1 MLQQVK
7 IGGHGAVGFREGVY
21 VQDVF
26 LVSFEDS
33 TCLVGYLLHCLGA
46 YRGFAEYCRNLL
58 RLYGFDNLGDLLW
71 STFVSSVD
79 GPEVEFLHVG
89 VAAQVRERSLAG
101 HKRALALRQGAKL
114 LNQVR
119 GDVVELLFVCVA
131 VGFEVL
137 GVVRDKVAKRA
148 DDILDID
155 FAVCGRHP
163 RMRIGLTLVVTL
175 GDGDGGDA
183 FAEVSAL
190 CLRVGNKAFK
200 PALKPQAVVEDELGL
215 LRTLEVVGRGL
226 VVVDFGTSLGDGFYL
241 AELARN
247 ARSHVLDH
255 GEGGQDEG
263 SRGVLVLRGV
273 CASSRIAWTTCGEKS
288 DGGRRACA
296 EQGEC

>member
-1 MLQQVK
+1 M
-7 IGGHGAVGFREGVY
+7 
-21 VQDVF
+21 
-26 LVSFEDS
+26 
-33 TCLVGYLLHCLGA
+33 
-46 YRGFAEYCRNLL
+46 L

-79 GPEVEFLHVG
+79 GPEVELLHVG

-101 HKRALALRQGAKL
+101 HKRALALWQSAKL

-131 VGFEVL
+131 VGFEVF
-137 GVVRDKVAKRA
+137 GVVRNKVAERA

-155 FAVCGRHP
+155 LAVCGRHP

-190 CLRVGNKAFK
+190 SRRVIDEALK
-200 PALKPQAVVEDELGL
+200 PALKPQAVVEDELGF
-215 LRTLEVVGRGL
+215 LRALEVVGRGL

-241 AELARN
+241 AKLARN

-263 SRGVLVLRGV
+263 SRGVLVLRG
-273 CASSRIAWTTCGEKS
+273 A
-288 DGGRRACA
+288 
-296 EQGEC
+296 

>member
-7 IGGHGAVGFREGVY
+7 IGGHRAVSFRKGVY

-33 TCLVGYLLHCLGA
+33 ARLIGYLLHCLGA
-46 YRGFAEYCRNLL
+46 YRGFAEHRRNLL
-58 RLYGFDNLGDLLW
+58 GFYSFDDFGNLLRSAFISG
-71 STFVSSVD
+71 VN
-79 GPEVEFLHVG
+79 GPKVEFLHVG
-89 VAAQVRERSLAG
+89 IATQVRERSLAS

-119 GDVVELLFVCVA
+119 GDVVELLFVGVA
-131 VGFEVL
+131 IDLEVL
-137 GVVRDKVAKRA
+137 GVFRDKVAERA

-155 FAVCGRHP
+155 LAVCGRHP

-190 CLRVGNKAFK
+190 SRRVIDEALK
-200 PALKPQAVVEDELGL
+200 PALKPQAVVEDELGF
-215 LRTLEVVGRGL
+215 LRALEVVGRGL

-241 AELARN
+241 AKLARN
-247 ARSHVLDH
+247 ARSHVLDD
-255 GEGGQDEG
+255 GKSGQNKG
-263 SRGVLVLRGV
+263 SRGVWVLRG
-273 CASSRIAWTTCGEKS
+273 A
-288 DGGRRACA
+288 
-296 EQGEC
+296 

>member
-1 MLQQVK
+1 ML
-7 IGGHGAVGFREGVY
+7 GF
-21 VQDVF
+21 
-26 LVSFEDS
+26 
-33 TCLVGYLLHCLGA
+33 
-46 YRGFAEYCRNLL
+46 
-58 RLYGFDNLGDLLW
+58 YGFDNLGDLLR
-71 STFVSSVD
+71 SAFISGVN

-89 VAAQVRERSLAG
+89 VAAQVGESSLAG

-137 GVVRDKVAKRA
+137 GVVRDKVAERA

-155 FAVCGRHP
+155 LAVCGRHP

-215 LRTLEVVGRGL
+215 LRTLEVVGCWL
-226 VVVDFGTSLGDGFYL
+226 VVVDLGAGLGDGLYL
-241 AELARN
+241 AELSRN
-247 ARSHVLDH
+247 ARSHVLDD
-255 GEGGQDEG
+255 GKSGQNKG
-263 SRGVLVLRGV
+263 SRGVWVLRG
-273 CASSRIAWTTCGEKS
+273 A
-288 DGGRRACA
+288 
-296 EQGEC
+296 

>member
-1 MLQQVK
+1 M
-7 IGGHGAVGFREGVY
+7 
-21 VQDVF
+21 
-26 LVSFEDS
+26 
-33 TCLVGYLLHCLGA
+33 
-46 YRGFAEYCRNLL
+46 L

-79 GPEVEFLHVG
+79 GPEVELLHVG

-131 VGFEVL
+131 VGFEVF
-137 GVVRDKVAKRA
+137 GVVRDKVAERA

-155 FAVCGRHP
+155 LAVCGRHP

-215 LRTLEVVGRGL
+215 LRTLEVVRRGL
-226 VVVDFGTSLGDGFYL
+226 VVVDFGAGLGDGLYL
-241 AELARN
+241 AELSRN
-247 ARSHVLDH
+247 ARSHVLDD
-255 GEGGQDEG
+255 GKSGQNKG
-263 SRGVLVLRGV
+263 SRGVWVLRG
-273 CASSRIAWTTCGEKS
+273 A
-288 DGGRRACA
+288 
-296 EQGEC
+296 

>member
-7 IGGHGAVGFREGVY
+7 IGGHGAVSFREGVY
-21 VQDVF
+21 VQYVL
-26 LVSFEDS
+26 LVSLEDS
-33 TCLVGYLLHCLGA
+33 TRLVGYLLHCLGA
-46 YRGFAEYCRNLL
+46 YRGFAEYCGDLLGFYSFDDFGNLL
-58 RLYGFDNLGDLLW
+58 RSAFISGVN
-71 STFVSSVD
+71 
-79 GPEVEFLHVG
+79 GPKVEFLHVG

-131 VGFEVL
+131 VGFEVF
-137 GVVRDKVAKRA
+137 GVVRDKVAERA

-155 FAVCGRHP
+155 LAVCGRHP

-183 FAEVSAL
+183 FAEVGAL
-190 CLRVGNKAFK
+190 SRRVGNKAFK
-200 PALKPQAVVEDELGL
+200 PALKPQSVVEDELGL
-215 LRTLEVVGRGL
+215 LRTLEVVRRGL
-226 VVVDFGTSLGDGFYL
+226 VVMDFSSGLGDGLYL
-241 AELARN
+241 AKLACN

-263 SRGVLVLRGV
+263 SRGVLVLRG
-273 CASSRIAWTTCGEKS
+273 A
-288 DGGRRACA
+288 
-296 EQGEC
+296 

>member
-1 MLQQVK
+1 M
-7 IGGHGAVGFREGVY
+7 
-21 VQDVF
+21 
-26 LVSFEDS
+26 
-33 TCLVGYLLHCLGA
+33 
-46 YRGFAEYCRNLL
+46 L

-79 GPEVEFLHVG
+79 GPEVELLHVG

-131 VGFEVL
+131 VGFEVF
-137 GVVRDKVAKRA
+137 GVVRDKVAERA

-155 FAVCGRHP
+155 LAVCGRHP

-183 FAEVSAL
+183 FAEVGAL

-200 PALKPQAVVEDELGL
+200 PALKPQSVVEDELGF
-215 LRTLEVVGRGL
+215 LRALEVVGRGL

-247 ARSHVLDH
+247 ARSHVLDD
-255 GEGGQDEG
+255 GKSGQNKG
-263 SRGVLVLRGV
+263 SRGVWVLRG
-273 CASSRIAWTTCGEKS
+273 A
-288 DGGRRACA
+288 
-296 EQGEC
+296 

>member
-21 VQDVF
+21 VQDVL

-33 TCLVGYLLHCLGA
+33 TRLVGYLLHCLGA
-46 YRGFAEYCRNLL
+46 YRGFAEYCRDLL

-79 GPEVEFLHVG
+79 GPEVELLHVG

-131 VGFEVL
+131 VGFEVF
-137 GVVRDKVAKRA
+137 GVVRDKVAERA

-155 FAVCGRHP
+155 LAVCGRHP
-163 RMRIGLTLVVTL
+163 RMRIGLPLVVAL
-175 GDGDGGDA
+175 GDRDGGDA
-183 FAEVSAL
+183 FAEVGAL
-190 CLRVGNKAFK
+190 SRRVIDEALK
-200 PALKPQAVVEDELGL
+200 PALKPQSVVEDELGF
-215 LRTLEVVGRGL
+215 LRALEVVGRRL
-226 VVVDFGTSLGDGFYL
+226 VVVDFGAGLGDGFYL
-241 AELARN
+241 AKLARN

-263 SRGVLVLRGV
+263 SRGVLVLRG
-273 CASSRIAWTTCGEKS
+273 A
-288 DGGRRACA
+288 
-296 EQGEC
+296 

>member
-46 YRGFAEYCRNLL
+46 YRGFAEYCGDLLGFYGFNNLGNLL
-58 RLYGFDNLGDLLW
+58 RSAFISGVN
-71 STFVSSVD
+71 
-79 GPEVEFLHVG
+79 GPKVELLHVG

-101 HKRALALRQGAKL
+101 HKRALALWQSAKL

-131 VGFEVL
+131 VGFEVF
-137 GVVRDKVAKRA
+137 GVVRDKVAERA

-155 FAVCGRHP
+155 LSVCGRHP

-200 PALKPQAVVEDELGL
+200 PALKPQSVVEDELGF
-215 LRTLEVVGRGL
+215 LRALEVVGRGL

-263 SRGVLVLRGV
+263 SRGVLVLRG
-273 CASSRIAWTTCGEKS
+273 A
-288 DGGRRACA
+288 
-296 EQGEC
+296 

>member
-1 MLQQVK
+1 ML
-7 IGGHGAVGFREGVY
+7 RLY
-21 VQDVF
+21 
-26 LVSFEDS
+26 SFDDF
-33 TCLVGYLLHCLGA
+33 G
-46 YRGFAEYCRNLL
+46 NLL
-58 RLYGFDNLGDLLW
+58 RSAFISGVN
-71 STFVSSVD
+71 

-175 GDGDGGDA
+175 GNGDGGDA
-183 FAEVSAL
+183 FAEVGAL
-190 CLRVGNKAFK
+190 SRRVIDEALK
-200 PALKPQAVVEDELGL
+200 PALKPQSVVEDELGL
-215 LRTLEVVGRGL
+215 LRAFEVVRRWL
-226 VVVDFGTSLGDGFYL
+226 VVVDLGAGLSDGLYL
-241 AELARN
+241 AELSRN
-247 ARSHVLDH
+247 ARSHVLND
-255 GEGGQDEG
+255 GESGQDKG
-263 SRGVLVLRGV
+263 SR
-273 CASSRIAWTTCGEKS
+273 
-288 DGGRRACA
+288 
-296 EQGEC
+296 

>member
-1 MLQQVK
+1 M
-7 IGGHGAVGFREGVY
+7 
-21 VQDVF
+21 
-26 LVSFEDS
+26 
-33 TCLVGYLLHCLGA
+33 
-46 YRGFAEYCRNLL
+46 L

-79 GPEVEFLHVG
+79 GPEVELLHVG

-131 VGFEVL
+131 VGFEVF
-137 GVVRDKVAKRA
+137 GVVRDKVAERA
-148 DDILDID
+148 NDILDID
-155 FAVCGRHP
+155 LAVCGRHP
-163 RMRIGLTLVVTL
+163 RVWIGLALVVTL
-175 GDGDGGDA
+175 CDGDGGDA

-215 LRTLEVVGRGL
+215 LRTLEVVRRGL
-226 VVVDFGTSLGDGFYL
+226 VVVDFGAGFGDGFYL
-241 AELARN
+241 AKLACN

-263 SRGVLVLRGV
+263 SRGILVLRG
-273 CASSRIAWTTCGEKS
+273 A
-288 DGGRRACA
+288 
-296 EQGEC
+296 

>member
-46 YRGFAEYCRNLL
+46 YRGFAEYCGDLLGFYSFDDFGNLL
-58 RLYGFDNLGDLLW
+58 RSAFISGVN
-71 STFVSSVD
+71 
-79 GPEVEFLHVG
+79 GPEVELLHIG

-119 GDVVELLFVCVA
+119 GDVVELLFVCVT
-131 VGFEVL
+131 VGFEVF
-137 GVVRDKVAKRA
+137 GVVRDKVAERA

-155 FAVCGRHP
+155 FAICGRHP

-175 GDGDGGDA
+175 CDGDGGDA

-215 LRTLEVVGRGL
+215 LRTLEVVRRGL
-226 VVVDFGTSLGDGFYL
+226 VVMDFSSGLGDGLYL
-241 AELARN
+241 AELSRN
-247 ARSHVLDH
+247 ARSHVLDD
-255 GEGGQDEG
+255 GKSGQNKG
-263 SRGVLVLRGV
+263 SRGVWVLRG
-273 CASSRIAWTTCGEKS
+273 A
-288 DGGRRACA
+288 
-296 EQGEC
+296 